1 MENTTPKPADSDELE
16 SDSPEPGTG
25 TPVATPSPGAPA
37 PPPPMPGRADFK
49 KLIFKN
55 KYLFIFVVLVIA
67 TAGAM
72 LYAIG
77 SAKKSANPIVKTQ
90 SLTSKEIATLKGNTT
105 FVGDSQQILSVQSST
120 IFEGQVLLRNN
131 LEVAGTIKVS
141 SPLSLSGLTVSGNST
156 LGQAAANILSVSG
169 ASTLQGDVSVQKN
182 LTVAGASS
190 FNGAVTAGEIDVTN
204 LVLVN
209 DLAIPKHITTRA
221 GIPVKS
227 CGPAIGDGSCSVSG
241 SDVAGTVNIN
251 TGNATAT
258 GILASVTFTI
268 AYAGNPHVN
277 ITPVGVNAGS
287 LEYYVTNRTATG
299 FSIATINAPPTNS
312 NFAFDYI
319 IVD

>member
-1 MENTTPKPADSDELE
+1 
-16 SDSPEPGTG
+16 
-25 TPVATPSPGAPA
+25 
-37 PPPPMPGRADFK
+37 
-49 KLIFKN
+49 
-55 KYLFIFVVLVIA
+55 
-67 TAGAM
+67 
-72 LYAIG
+72 
-77 SAKKSANPIVKTQ
+77 
-90 SLTSKEIATLKGNTT
+90 
-105 FVGDSQQILSVQSST
+105 
-120 IFEGQVLLRNN
+120 LRNN

-299 FSIATINAPPTNS
+299 FSIATVNAPPTNS